1 MGFWNNL
8 VLRYEIFVGLLVLL
22 FAVYL
27 LYALDVFKK
36 K

>member
-8 VLRYEIFVGLLVLL
+8 VLRYEILSGLIILL
-22 FAVYL
+22 FVVYL